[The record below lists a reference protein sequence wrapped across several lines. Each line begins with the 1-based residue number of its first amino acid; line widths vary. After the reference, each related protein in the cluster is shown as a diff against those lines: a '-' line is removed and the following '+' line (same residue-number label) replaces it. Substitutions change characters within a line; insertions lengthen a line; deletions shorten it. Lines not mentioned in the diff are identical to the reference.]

1 MTFTVVSSEQPNL
14 APAAVPTLDGALAPA
29 VFDLQLE
36 GWNSDG
42 VRSFVTAPTGVVA
55 QVDLPLFEQLQS
67 TVTEAVTEQP
77 AAAEPA
83 IDDVMAAWSEVELAE
98 VLPLPAAVPVAVPV
112 VAEKTKQSG
121 LSGTALAMLAGL
133 VAGRRVR
140 RRDGQDS

>member
-1 MTFTVVSSEQPNL
+1 MTFRVVSSEQPSV
-14 APAAVPTLDGALAPA
+14 APAGVPTLDGVLAPA

-36 GWNSDG
+36 GWSSDG
-42 VRSFVTAPTGVVA
+42 VRSYVTAPTGVVA
-55 QVDLPLFEQLQS
+55 QVDLPLFEELQS
-67 TVTEAVTEQP
+67 TATEAVIERP

-140 RRDGQDS
+140 RRDGQES